1 MKRTQSANNTRS
13 AALLACS
20 LITLGMAGAAH
31 AQAPGEPA
39 APAAGAQ
46 APAVKQAELPVQ
58 RVTLFSSGVGY
69 FQHGGKVSGNAGAE
83 LKFTTKQI
91 NDVLKSLVLQDLDG
105 GLVSAVTYPS
115 LDPLAKTLGS
125 FQINISEN
133 PPMADLL
140 NQIRGAQVTVSV
152 EAQEIT
158 GTVVGVEKRKR
169 HLVES
174 KEMVEEF
181 FLNLLAGGSIRSVPL
196 ASVRDIRIHDAQL
209 QEELN
214 KALAAVAKARD
225 QDKKPVSLHF
235 NGAGDR
241 RVVAGYV
248 VETPVWKTSY
258 RLLLN
263 ADKPSLQGWAIIEN
277 QTDNDWNNIELSL
290 ISGRPISF
298 TQDLYQPLYLP
309 RPEVKPELYSSLRP
323 QMYQEG
329 MAPAPPA
336 LAPQAMRAAGGGRRE
351 MSKAMAME
359 SDAMASESFAADEA
373 MAAAAPM
380 DPSASITS
388 MANAENLGEL
398 FQYTVPNVSLPRQQ
412 SSLIP
417 IITDAVQAKR
427 LSIYNSE
434 VLDKHPLNGVR
445 LTNKGADAK
454 HLLQGPVTVFDGNQY
469 AGDARLN
476 DTPPGQERLLS
487 YGVDLNVLV
496 DSKKNTQDS
505 VIESASINRGVLN
518 VQRKLVLT
526 REYVAD
532 NKGDAEK
539 ILLIEHPFRQ
549 GWKLVKTAEP
559 VETTNSLYRF
569 ELTLPAGKQAT
580 LPVKEEFVQLETI
593 GILPI
598 DFGTL
603 DIYQKNG
610 AISKEVRAA
619 LSTAIVMKQRM
630 VELQRQINE
639 REQNVARISQEQE
652 RLRENLKTVQQQGD
666 YRTRLL
672 KKLDEQ
678 ESSIEK
684 LNAERDDLRE
694 KLEQHRKELEDYLS
708 NLTVS

>member
-1 MKRTQSANNTRS
+1 MKRIQPANNRS

-20 LITLGMAGAAH
+20 LISLGMAGAAH
-31 AQAPGEPA
+31 AQAPGAPA
-39 APAAGAQ
+39 APAAGA
-46 APAVKQAELPVQ
+46 PALKQAELPVQ

-140 NQIRGAQVTVSV
+140 NQIRGAQVTVTI

-158 GTVVGVEKRKR
+158 GTVVGVEKRER
-169 HLVES
+169 HIIDHS
-174 KEMVEEF
+174 EMVAEF
-181 FLNLLAGGSIRSVPL
+181 YLNLLTGGSIRSVAL

-329 MAPAPPA
+329 MAPAPA
-336 LAPQAMRAAGGGRRE
+336 MAPQAMGGGRRGE
-351 MSKAMAME
+351 GKAAEARSKSMAME
-359 SDAMASESFAADEA
+359 SKDGNEMVADALL
-373 MAAAAPM
+373 AAPM
-380 DPSASITS
+380 DPFASITS

-445 LTNKGADAK
+445 LSNKGADAK

-505 VIESASINRGVLN
+505 VVESASINRGVLN

-532 NKGDAEK
+532 NKGDTEK
-539 ILLIEHPFRQ
+539 VLLIEHPFRQ
-549 GWKLVKTAEP
+549 GWKLVKTAQP
-559 VETTNSLYRF
+559 VETTNNLYRF
-569 ELTLPAGKQAT
+569 ELTLPAGQQAT
-580 LPVKEEFVQLETI
+580 LPVQEEFVQLEAI
-593 GILPI
+593 GILPM
-598 DFGTL
+598 DFGVL

-610 AISKEVRAA
+610 AISKEVREA
-619 LSTAIVMKQRM
+619 LGKAIGMKQRL
-630 VELQRQINE
+630 VELQRQIHE
-639 REQNVARISQEQE
+639 REQNVARINQEQE

-678 ESSIEK
+678 ETTIEK
-684 LNAERDDLRE
+684 LNTERNDLQE
-694 KLEQHRKELEDYLS
+694 KFEQQQKELEDYLGG
-708 NLTVS
+708 LTVD